1 MKKYLI
7 VGIIIIA
14 AAMALALD
22 ARKIDRLS
30 AQLSQYRANTEA
42 LLTDVRTYKVRDSL
56 NAARVQSLELSAREF
71 ERFRAEDAALIR
83 ELKGRN
89 RELASVNRT
98 QAQTI
103 IDLIAQPRDT
113 VIVRDSV
120 PMPALAVHCGD
131 AWYDFDGV
139 VAPGEFSGRL
149 SVRDSLLLVETV
161 QYKRFLGF
169 LWRTNKVKNRQ
180 LDCVSKSPHNSIK
193 GLEHIVIE
201 K

>member
-14 AAMALALD
+14 AAVALALD
-22 ARKIDRLS
+22 ARKIERLS
-30 AQLSQYRANTEA
+30 AQLAQYRANTEA

-103 IDLIAQPRDT
+103 IDLMAQPRDT

-120 PMPALAVHCGD
+120 PTPALAVHCGD

-149 SVRDSLLLVETV
+149 SVRDSLVAAETV
-161 QYKRFLGF
+161 RYRKF
-169 LWRTNKVKNRQ
+169 LWWKLGVRDRRVDVISRN
-180 LDCVSKSPHNSIK
+180 PHVTILNV
-193 GLEHIVIE
+193 EHILLTN
-201 K
+201 

>member
-14 AAMALALD
+14 AAVALALD
-22 ARKIDRLS
+22 ARKIERLS
-30 AQLSQYRANTEA
+30 AQLAQYRANTEA

-56 NAARVQSLELSAREF
+56 NAARVQSLELSAKEF

-103 IDLIAQPRDT
+103 IDLMAQPRDT
-113 VIVRDSV
+113 VIVRDSI

-149 SVRDSLLLVETV
+149 SVRDSLIAAETV
-161 QYKRFLGF
+161 RYRKF
-169 LWRTNKVKNRQ
+169 LWWKLGVRDRRVDVISRN
-180 LDCVSKSPHNSIK
+180 PHTTILNV
-193 GLEHIVIE
+193 EHILLTN
-201 K
+201 

>member
-14 AAMALALD
+14 AAVALALD
-22 ARKIDRLS
+22 ARKIERLS
-30 AQLSQYRANTEA
+30 AQLAQYRANTEA

-103 IDLIAQPRDT
+103 IDLMAQPRDT
-113 VIVRDSV
+113 VIMHDSI

-149 SVRDSLLLVETV
+149 SVRDSLIAAETV
-161 QYKRFLGF
+161 RYRKF
-169 LWRTNKVKNRQ
+169 LWWKLGVRDRRVDVISRN
-180 LDCVSKSPHNSIK
+180 PHVTILNV
-193 GLEHIVIE
+193 EHILLTN
-201 K
+201 

>member
-14 AAMALALD
+14 AAVALALD

-30 AQLSQYRANTEA
+30 AQLAQYRANTEA

-103 IDLIAQPRDT
+103 IDLMAQPRDT
-113 VIVRDSV
+113 VIVRDSI
-120 PMPALAVHCGD
+120 PISALAVHCGD

-149 SVRDSLLLVETV
+149 SVRDSLVAAETV
-161 QYKRFLGF
+161 RYRKF
-169 LWRTNKVKNRQ
+169 LWWKLGVRDRRVDVISRN
-180 LDCVSKSPHNSIK
+180 PHTTILNV
-193 GLEHIVIE
+193 EHILLTN
-201 K
+201 

>member
-14 AAMALALD
+14 AAVALALD
-22 ARKIDRLS
+22 ARKIERLS
-30 AQLSQYRANTEA
+30 AQLAQYRANTEA

-103 IDLIAQPRDT
+103 IDLMAQPRDT

-120 PMPALAVHCGD
+120 PMQALAVHCGD

-149 SVRDSLLLVETV
+149 SVRDSLIAAETV
-161 QYKRFLGF
+161 RYRKF
-169 LWRTNKVKNRQ
+169 LWWKLGVRDRRVDVISRN
-180 LDCVSKSPHNSIK
+180 PHTTILNV
-193 GLEHIVIE
+193 EHIVIG

>member
-14 AAMALALD
+14 AAVALALD
-22 ARKIDRLS
+22 ARKIERLS
-30 AQLSQYRANTEA
+30 SQLAQYRANTEA

-103 IDLIAQPRDT
+103 IDLMAQPRDT
-113 VIVRDSV
+113 VIVRDSI
-120 PMPALAVHCGD
+120 PTPALAVHCGD

-139 VAPGEFSGRL
+139 VTPGEFSGKL
-149 SVRDSLLLVETV
+149 SVRDSLIAAETV
-161 QYKRFLGF
+161 RYRKF
-169 LWRTNKVKNRQ
+169 LWWKLGVRDRRVDVISRN
-180 LDCVSKSPHNSIK
+180 PHTTILNV
-193 GLEHIVIE
+193 EHILLTN
-201 K
+201 

>member
-103 IDLIAQPRDT
+103 IDLMAQPRDT
-113 VIVRDSV
+113 VIVRDSI

-149 SVRDSLLLVETV
+149 SVRDSLIAAETV
-161 QYKRFLGF
+161 RYRKF
-169 LWRTNKVKNRQ
+169 LWWKLGVRDRRVDVISRN
-180 LDCVSKSPHNSIK
+180 PHVTILNV
-193 GLEHIVIE
+193 EHILLTN
-201 K
+201 

>member
-7 VGIIIIA
+7 VGIVIIA
-14 AAMALALD
+14 AAVALALD
-22 ARKIDRLS
+22 ARKIERLS

-103 IDLIAQPRDT
+103 IDLMAQPRDT
-113 VIVRDSV
+113 VIVRDSI

-149 SVRDSLLLVETV
+149 SVRDSLIAAETV
-161 QYKRFLGF
+161 RYRKF
-169 LWRTNKVKNRQ
+169 LWWKLGVRDRRVDVISRN
-180 LDCVSKSPHNSIK
+180 PHVTILNV
-193 GLEHIVIE
+193 EHILLTN
-201 K
+201 

>member
-14 AAMALALD
+14 AAVALALD

-30 AQLSQYRANTEA
+30 AQLAQYRANTET

-103 IDLIAQPRDT
+103 IDLMAQPRDT
-113 VIVRDSV
+113 VIVRDSI
-120 PMPALAVHCGD
+120 PISALAVHCGD

-149 SVRDSLLLVETV
+149 SVRDSLVAAETV
-161 QYKRFLGF
+161 RYRKF
-169 LWRTNKVKNRQ
+169 LWWKLGVRDRRVDVISRNPYTTILNV
-180 LDCVSKSPHNSIK
+180 
-193 GLEHIVIE
+193 EHILLTN
-201 K
+201 

>member
-14 AAMALALD
+14 AAVALALD
-22 ARKIDRLS
+22 ARKIERLS
-30 AQLSQYRANTEA
+30 AQLAQYRANTEA
-42 LLTDVRTYKVRDSL
+42 LLTDVRTYKLRDSL
-56 NAARVQSLELSAREF
+56 NAARVQSLELSTREF

-103 IDLIAQPRDT
+103 IDLMAQPRDT

-139 VAPGEFSGRL
+139 VAPGEFSGKL
-149 SVRDSLLLVETV
+149 SVRDSLIAAETV
-161 QYKRFLGF
+161 RYRKF
-169 LWRTNKVKNRQ
+169 LWWKLGVRDRRVDVISKN
-180 LDCVSKSPHNSIK
+180 PHTTILNV
-193 GLEHIVIE
+193 EHILLTN
-201 K
+201 

>member
-14 AAMALALD
+14 AAVALALD
-22 ARKIDRLS
+22 ARKIERLS
-30 AQLSQYRANTEA
+30 AQLAQYRANTEA

-56 NAARVQSLELSAREF
+56 NAARVQSLELSVREF

-103 IDLIAQPRDT
+103 IDLMAQPRDT

-120 PMPALAVHCGD
+120 PMSALAVHCGD

-149 SVRDSLLLVETV
+149 SVRDSLIAAETV
-161 QYKRFLGF
+161 RYRKF
-169 LWRTNKVKNRQ
+169 LWWKLGVRDRRVDVISRN
-180 LDCVSKSPHNSIK
+180 PHTTILNV
-193 GLEHIVIE
+193 EHILLTN
-201 K
+201 

>member
-14 AAMALALD
+14 AAVALALD

-30 AQLSQYRANTEA
+30 AQLAQYRANTEA

-103 IDLIAQPRDT
+103 IDLMAQPRDT
-113 VIVRDSV
+113 VVVRDSI
-120 PMPALAVHCGD
+120 PTSALAVHCGD

-149 SVRDSLLLVETV
+149 SVRDSLIAAETV
-161 QYKRFLGF
+161 RYRKF
-169 LWRTNKVKNRQ
+169 LWWKLGVRDRRVDVISRN
-180 LDCVSKSPHNSIK
+180 PHTTILNV
-193 GLEHIVIE
+193 EHILLTN
-201 K
+201 

>member
-14 AAMALALD
+14 AAVALALD
-22 ARKIDRLS
+22 ARKIERLS

-103 IDLIAQPRDT
+103 IDLMAQPRDT
-113 VIVRDSV
+113 VIVRDSI
-120 PMPALAVHCGD
+120 PTPALAVHCGD

-139 VAPGEFSGRL
+139 VAPGEFSGKL
-149 SVRDSLLLVETV
+149 SVRDSLIAAETV
-161 QYKRFLGF
+161 RYRKF
-169 LWRTNKVKNRQ
+169 LWWKLGVRDRRVDVISRN
-180 LDCVSKSPHNSIK
+180 PHVTILNV
-193 GLEHIVIE
+193 EHILLTN
-201 K
+201 

>member
-14 AAMALALD
+14 AAVALALD
-22 ARKIDRLS
+22 ARKIERLS
-30 AQLSQYRANTEA
+30 AQLAQYRANTEA

-103 IDLIAQPRDT
+103 IDLMAQPRDT
-113 VIVRDSV
+113 VIVRDSI
-120 PMPALAVHCGD
+120 PTPALAVHCGD

-149 SVRDSLLLVETV
+149 SVRDSLITAETV
-161 QYKRFLGF
+161 RYRKF
-169 LWRTNKVKNRQ
+169 LWWKLGVRDRRVDVISRN
-180 LDCVSKSPHNSIK
+180 PHTTILNV
-193 GLEHIVIE
+193 EHILLTN
-201 K
+201 

>member
-14 AAMALALD
+14 AAVALSLE

-30 AQLSQYRANTEA
+30 AQLAQYRANTEA

-103 IDLIAQPRDT
+103 IDLMAQPRDT
-113 VIVRDSV
+113 VIVRDSI

-149 SVRDSLLLVETV
+149 SIRDSLIAAETV
-161 QYKRFLGF
+161 RYRKF
-169 LWRTNKVKNRQ
+169 LWWKLGVRDRRVDVISRN
-180 LDCVSKSPHNSIK
+180 PHITILNV
-193 GLEHIVIE
+193 EHILLTD
-201 K
+201 

>member
-14 AAMALALD
+14 AAVTLALD
-22 ARKIDRLS
+22 ARKIERLS
-30 AQLSQYRANTEA
+30 AQLAQYKVNTEA

-98 QAQTI
+98 QEQTI
-103 IDLIAQPRDT
+103 IDLMAQPRDT

-120 PMPALAVHCGD
+120 QVPALAVHCGD

-139 VAPGEFSGRL
+139 VTPGEFSGRL
-149 SVRDSLLLVETV
+149 SVRDSLIAAETV
-161 QYKRFLGF
+161 RYRKF
-169 LWRTNKVKNRQ
+169 LWWKLGVRDRRVDVISRN
-180 LDCVSKSPHNSIK
+180 PHVTILNV
-193 GLEHIVIE
+193 EHIVICQ
-201 K
+201 